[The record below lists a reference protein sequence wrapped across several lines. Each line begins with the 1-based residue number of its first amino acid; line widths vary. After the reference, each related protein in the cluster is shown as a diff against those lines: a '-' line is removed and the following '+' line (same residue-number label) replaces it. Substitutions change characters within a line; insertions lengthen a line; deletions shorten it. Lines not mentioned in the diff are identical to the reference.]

1 MKVPLKNKV
10 VYETFTT
17 KKELQDKILS
27 MILKSKTDKI
37 LYKGDP
43 IDIDYKL
50 MKKVL
55 LEDYTQKIDPE
66 IIKNKYSS
74 IIELTDERNYCLIY
88 KE

>member
-1 MKVPLKNKV
+1 MKVSLKSKI

-43 IDIDYKL
+43 CDIDYKL

-55 LEDYTQKIDPE
+55 IEDYTQKIDPD
-66 IIKNKYSS
+66 IVKSKYNS
-74 IIELTDERNYCLIY
+74 IIESTEERDFCLIY